1 MCKLTL
7 GNGSLFMR
15 TRPLILS
22 NAGSGAVL
30 HMVAGLLLAAAGLG
44 DRRPRSAART
54 SWPPLSQVFAAL
66 TAPANAGVFQRGLQ
80 ATLGEAALGYVIGI
94 SVAAV
99 SAMLCVVVP
108 GLYAPIYRLSAIFS
122 AIPVVAVAGLLVSV
136 LPRGMCP
143 VVVSVL
149 AVYFTAFVA
158 ILAGLQST
166 SPMHHDLLSAFGA
179 SRWTRFCRLQAPA
192 ALPAFVDGLK
202 LGAPAAMLGAIVG
215 EWFGA
220 ERGLGPLLVSS
231 MQNYRIDIM
240 WSAALLGALVSVL
253 AYALLALLQR
263 HVATEFR

>member
-1 MCKLTL
+1 MHARSAATILT
-7 GNGSLFMR
+7 SAR
-15 TRPLILS
+15 TR
-22 NAGSGAVL
+22 GVL
-30 HMVAGLLLAAAGLG
+30 QTVAGLVLAGIAWEIAGRARLLGA
-44 DRRPRSAART
+44 
-54 SWPPLSQVFAAL
+54 SWPPLSQVFAAIA
-66 TAPANAGVFQRGLQ
+66 APANTGVFQRGLQ
-80 ATLGEAALGYVIGI
+80 ATLGEAVVGYVIGI
-94 SVAAV
+94 SIAAI

-108 GLYAPIYRLSAIFS
+108 ELYAPIYRLSAIFS
-122 AIPVVAVAGLLVSV
+122 AIPVVAVAGLLVSM
-136 LPRGMCP
+136 LPRGLCP

-166 SPMHHDLLSAFGA
+166 SPTHHDLLTAFGA
-179 SRWTRFCRLQAPA
+179 SRWTRFRRLQAPA

-240 WSAALLGALVSVL
+240 WSAALLGATVSLL

>member
-1 MCKLTL
+1 MCKLAWERFFYAARPGVTNL
-7 GNGSLFMR
+7 MG
-15 TRPLILS
+15 TRS
-22 NAGSGAVL
+22 RAVL
-30 HMVAGLLLAAAGLG
+30 QCLAGLLLLGVAWEIAGRARLLG
-44 DRRPRSAART
+44 A
-54 SWPPLSQVFAAL
+54 SWPPLSQVL
-66 TAPANAGVFQRGLQ
+66 TAVAAPANVGVFERSLR
-80 ATLGEAALGYVIGI
+80 ATLAEAALGYVIGI
-94 SVAAV
+94 SIAAM

-136 LPRGMCP
+136 LPRGLCP

-149 AVYFTAFVA
+149 AVYFAAFVA

-166 SPMHHDLLSAFGA
+166 SPTQHDLLTAFGA
-179 SRWTRFCRLQAPA
+179 SRWTRFRRLQAPA

-240 WSAALLGALVSVL
+240 WSAALLGAIVAML

-263 HVATEFR
+263 YVATEFR

>member
-1 MCKLTL
+1 VRQ
-7 GNGSLFMR
+7 G
-15 TRPLILS
+15 I
-22 NAGSGAVL
+22 
-30 HMVAGLLLAAAGLG
+30 AGLLLVGLAWEL
-44 DRRPRSAART
+44 AARARLLGP
-54 SWPPLSQVFAAL
+54 SWPPLSQVVAAIG
-66 TAPANAGVFQRGLQ
+66 ANLGAFQRGLQ
-80 ATLGEAALGYVIGI
+80 ATLGEAALGFAIGI
-94 SVAAV
+94 GLAAT

-108 GLYAPIYRLSAIFS
+108 HLYAPIYRLSAIFS

-136 LPRGMCP
+136 LPRDACP

-158 ILAGLQST
+158 ILAGLRGT
-166 SPMHHDLLSAFGA
+166 SPVHHDLLTAFGA
-179 SRWTRFCRLQAPA
+179 SRWTRFSRLQAPA

-240 WSAALLGALVSVL
+240 WSAALLAASVSLL
-253 AYALLALLQR
+253 AYGLLALLER
-263 HVATEFR
+263 HVRAEFR